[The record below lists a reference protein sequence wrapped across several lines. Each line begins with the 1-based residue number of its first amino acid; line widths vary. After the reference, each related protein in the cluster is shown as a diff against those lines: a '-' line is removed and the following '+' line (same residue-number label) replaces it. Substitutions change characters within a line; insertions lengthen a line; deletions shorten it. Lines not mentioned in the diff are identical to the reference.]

1 MSGARRHD
9 SKTTRAASSAL
20 RTLPLILKQWRML
33 SVILLLTASAAAV
46 AAIQPLPMKLLVDYG
61 LGSDPVPT
69 GLRSFLSALSLES
82 SPLTLVILSGL
93 AGIAIFAI
101 NAALEA
107 GLVTAW
113 SSAGQRMVYALGG
126 AVFARLQRLSMRFH
140 SKRSVGDSLG
150 RVSDDAWCVY
160 TLANGLLISPVS
172 QILKLGAV
180 GFVAWQLDPQ
190 LAILSFAAAPALAGS
205 TLFFSKRLKNRAKL
219 GREAQSRIMSFV
231 HQTITSIPVVQTFG
245 AEERNTRRFQALSE
259 DVVDLSQRRAL
270 LNSSYGMVNGLA
282 TTVGSGAVLY
292 VGGLRVLDG
301 SLSLGTLLIFISY
314 MKTLQDAAEG
324 LLKIYSGLKAVEAST
339 DRIHDI
345 LDADD
350 EVLDTPDAKPMPARL
365 SSQGR
370 WVSLN
375 NVTFGYE
382 EGRHALDSVSFD
394 AMPGET
400 VALVGSTGAGKSTI
414 AALMLRFFDPQEG
427 SLMIDGVD
435 IREIRASALRSEIA
449 VVLQDPYLMPLSV
462 AANIAYGRPE
472 AMREEIIAAAVA
484 ANADEFIR
492 ALPEGYDTVIGER
505 GASLSGGQRQRIS
518 IARALLKDAP
528 MLILDEPTSAL
539 DAKTEASVMEAL
551 ERLMVGRTTIII
563 AHRLSTIRRADRI
576 VVLEHGRVVE
586 QGDHDELL
594 EIQGAYRRFYS
605 LQSDEEPAQKA
616 AA

>member
-1 MSGARRHD
+1 
-9 SKTTRAASSAL
+9 
-20 RTLPLILKQWRML
+20 ML

-61 LGSDPVPT
+61 LGSDPVPPS
-69 GLRSFLSALSLES
+69 LQSFLSALSLES
-82 SPLTLVILSGL
+82 SPLTLVIIAGL

-113 SSAGQRMVYALGG
+113 SSAGQRMVYTLGG

-190 LAILSFAAAPALAGS
+190 LAILSFAAAPVLAGS
-205 TLFFSKRLKNRAKL
+205 TVFFSKRLKDRAKL

-245 AEERNTRRFQALSE
+245 AEERNTRRFQRLSE

-282 TTVGSGAVLY
+282 TTVGSGVVLY
-292 VGGLRVLDG
+292 VGGLRVLEG

-350 EVLDTPDAKPMPARL
+350 AVLDAPDAKPMPARL
-365 SSQGR
+365 ASGGR
-370 WVSLN
+370 WVRLN

-382 EGRHALDSVSFD
+382 EGRHALEGVSFD

-414 AALMLRFFDPQEG
+414 AALMLRFFDPQAG
-427 SLMIDGVD
+427 SLTIDGVD
-435 IREIRASALRSEIA
+435 VREIRASALRSEIA
-449 VVLQDPYLMPLSV
+449 VVLQDPYLMPLSI

-472 AMREEIIAAAVA
+472 ATREEIIEAAVA

-528 MLILDEPTSAL
+528 VLILDEPTSAL
-539 DAKTEASVMEAL
+539 DTKTEASVMEAL

-594 EIQGAYRRFYS
+594 EIQGAYRRFYG
-605 LQSDEEPAQKA
+605 LQSGEEHAEKA